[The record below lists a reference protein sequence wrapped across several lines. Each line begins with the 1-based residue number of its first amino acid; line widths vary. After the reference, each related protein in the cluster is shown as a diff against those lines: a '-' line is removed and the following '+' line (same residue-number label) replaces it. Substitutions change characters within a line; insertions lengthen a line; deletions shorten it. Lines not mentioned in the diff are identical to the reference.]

1 MLQQGFP
8 QRVKGRAL
16 AVGTARTSFALRA
29 EPPKGRP
36 QKVKTRERE
45 ILENGET
52 ILCRVRRALSA
63 GIQDMSEVRACTG
76 SGEARHTAFG
86 AGREICSEAK
96 AEPKQEL
103 RA

>member
-16 AVGTARTSFALRA
+16 VGARGQSPRN
-29 EPPKGRP
+29 GRP

-96 AEPKQEL
+96 AEPKQER